1 MYQTKIVDKV
11 LRQWGLSEDD
21 QSFFLHREALPH
33 IDFGSI
39 IFIETGAGKS
49 YISLMLIKSLFG
61 EPHDKLAELTPDQL
75 KKKRM
80 NQEGSL
86 NYDDNEVGKRKKVV
100 FIVPTNNLVDQ

>member
-1 MYQTKIVDKV
+1 
-11 LRQWGLSEDD
+11 
-21 QSFFLHREALPH
+21 
-33 IDFGSI
+33 
-39 IFIETGAGKS
+39 
-49 YISLMLIKSLFG
+49 MLIKSLFG

-86 NYDDNEVGKRKKVV
+86 NYDDNEVSKRKKVI

>member
-1 MYQTKIVDKV
+1 LENNESNSYQ
-11 LRQWGLSEDD
+11 S
-21 QSFFLHREALPH
+21 
-33 IDFGSI
+33 DFGSI

-61 EPHDKLAELTPDQL
+61 EPHDKLAELTPEQL

-86 NYDDNEVGKRKKVV
+86 HYDDNEINQRKKVV